1 MEKLIKKLV
10 TEGKINQETAEILL
24 NEIKIKKEKTNRI
37 RINILIYTIATVLI
51 GIGVISFI
59 SANDWILKLLNNLPL
74 IKIIALSMVTIC
86 SLFGGYKLAFEG
98 TKFPKLGHAL
108 IFFSTLLI
116 GGTYALIG
124 QTYNINA
131 NNYALMFIWFLSI
144 LPVAY
149 IFKNNA
155 INIVSIILFII
166 GTVFFYSDIAY
177 DDDNC
182 IYFMTL
188 YMPILI
194 GFCFYIVGNIPI
206 IKEKFTTF
214 SLTYKLVGLVPIFI
228 IFLIISLMTLKSD
241 IDNVQL
247 PFFYQLPVYVLAII
261 NIANYMLAKNEKSR
275 LLQLETV
282 YITAILA
289 IILLLMNQLSIQLL
303 IIAVI
308 SHIAIIS
315 MISIGYIYGYK
326 YEQPR
331 TIGLINWFLVIYLI
345 VNYCHWGW
353 SSMEKAT
360 FFIIGGICLLA
371 IGMFLETNRRKII
384 KKDK

>member
-10 TEGKINQETAEILL
+10 TEGKINQETADILL
-24 NEIKIKKEKTNRI
+24 NEIRIKKEKTNRM

-74 IKIIALSMVTIC
+74 IKIIALSTVTIC

-131 NNYALMFIWFLSI
+131 NNCALMFIWLISI

-155 INIVSIILFII
+155 INIVSLILFII

-177 DDDNC
+177 SDDNC

-194 GFCFYIVGNIPI
+194 GFCLYIAGNIPI
-206 IKEKFTTF
+206 VKDKYGAF

-228 IFLIISLMTLKSD
+228 IFIIMSLMTFKSEID
-241 IDNVQL
+241 IMQL
-247 PFFYQLPVYVLAII
+247 PFFYQFPVFVLAII
-261 NIANYMLAKNEKSR
+261 NIANYLLTKNVKSR
-275 LLQLETV
+275 LLQSETI

-289 IILLLMNQLSIQLL
+289 IILLLMNLSSVSY
-303 IIAVI
+303 IIFALI

-315 MISIGYIYGYK
+315 MITIGYIYGYK

-345 VNYCHWGW
+345 VNYCYWGW
-353 SSMEKAT
+353 SSMEKAA

-371 IGMFLETNRRKII
+371 LGMFLETNRRKII